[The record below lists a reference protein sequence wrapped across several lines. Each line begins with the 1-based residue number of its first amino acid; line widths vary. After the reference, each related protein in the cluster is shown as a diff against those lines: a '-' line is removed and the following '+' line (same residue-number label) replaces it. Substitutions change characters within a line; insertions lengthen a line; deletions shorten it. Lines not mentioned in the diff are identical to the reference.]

1 MMVRAEVIADVGL
14 MDEDFFMYCEE
25 IDWCWRMQDAGWK
38 TLCVPT
44 AHVIHHAGRSSAQ
57 VRIPAF
63 VRLWKSR
70 ARLYAR
76 HHGPLTRWLAKL
88 IVHTG
93 MKARQRKGS
102 PEMVDACQE
111 VIQAWKET
119 V

>member
-44 AHVIHHAGRSSAQ
+44 AHVIHHAGRSSEQ

-63 VRLWKSR
+63 VNLWKSR

-76 HHGPLTRWLAKL
+76 HHGLLTRRLAKA
-88 IVHTG
+88 IVLAG
-93 MKARQRKGS
+93 MRGRQRKAS
-102 PEMVDACQE
+102 PEMSDACRE
-111 VIQAWKET
+111 VVQFWKET